1 MRRFRI
7 NGRSS
12 PKNGRFFLILWHV
25 QRIYA
30 QSYRTLEFSL
40 DL

>member
-1 MRRFRI
+1 MRTLSI
-7 NGRSS
+7 NGLSCA
-12 PKNGRFFLILWHV
+12 KNGRFFLILWHV

>member
-1 MRRFRI
+1 MVILALRMAV
-7 NGRSS
+7 
-12 PKNGRFFLILWHV
+12 FLILWHV